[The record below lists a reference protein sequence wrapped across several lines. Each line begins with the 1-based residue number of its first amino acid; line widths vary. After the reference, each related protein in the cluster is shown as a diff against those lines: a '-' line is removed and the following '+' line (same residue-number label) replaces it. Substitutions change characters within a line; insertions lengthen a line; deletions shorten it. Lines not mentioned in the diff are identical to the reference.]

1 MKNKSVYKSKIFTYA
16 LIVIVFSLNIISVN
30 AASASSSMS
39 STSFNVGES
48 ATLNLYINDPQGM
61 IEATVK
67 TTGVLRVNGST
78 TYKVA
83 ESVNSVS
90 LKITATGVGSGQVIV
105 DGFALDLNMDDYSLS
120 RTFNIKVNPKPTA
133 KPSNPGTGQGLG
145 TGSYNSDVPK
155 DETVNKE
162 TDEERKARELEER
175 KKVPLIKNVKV
186 SSESNRL
193 KGEVVSELNT
203 EDSKFEYGFT
213 LPRGVDAFKLDL
225 TPLNDKVKLDYKQM
239 YKLDAGHDKV
249 DIIVKATDGEISQE
263 FKFQVKKSAE
273 SKVAYSF
280 GDRKYTLFN
289 DEILNKNL
297 KEYGFEYKKIE
308 NAKDAFDHYFE
319 FNGNR
324 FVLVVDDENN
334 AKWLMIDE
342 KKNVIDE
349 VFIVSDKDK
358 NVTVLVN
365 EMLNEEDDRTYG
377 GNRYEKLEVSLAKD
391 FTDFGFDFVFNNE
404 VYGWI
409 NDDNSLFTHAVL
421 KTNNRRLVYL
431 DHDGKSEVAYVA
443 FDRNFD
449 SPYLYGLIGF
459 GGLMMVGFIS
469 SLVVIRKRNKQI
481 NHLLNRRSTIEVQEV
496 Q

>member
-1 MKNKSVYKSKIFTYA
+1 MKKVYSLILLMVLFIFTST
-16 LIVIVFSLNIISVN
+16 LTVN
-30 AASASSSMS
+30 AAPSISLGGPSTVNVGDNVTITINHDDNHSFTGKLTISGAASGSLDYASGPGANSITVKATKSGNITASFSGRAADLVNFKPVNVSASKTIKVVERQSSS
-39 STSFNVGES
+39 
-48 ATLNLYINDPQGM
+48 
-61 IEATVK
+61 
-67 TTGVLRVNGST
+67 
-78 TYKVA
+78 
-83 ESVNSVS
+83 
-90 LKITATGVGSGQVIV
+90 GSGSNNSPTPSIP
-105 DGFALDLNMDDYSLS
+105 D
-120 RTFNIKVNPKPTA
+120 RTPDMSPHAPEAPK
-133 KPSNPGTGQGLG
+133 
-145 TGSYNSDVPK
+145 
-155 DETVNKE
+155 KE
-162 TDEERKARELEER
+162 TEEEIKARELESR
-175 KKVPLIKNVKV
+175 KKIPLIRNVKI

-203 EDSKFEYGFT
+203 EGSKFDYNFT

-280 GDRKYTLFN
+280 GDKKYTLFN
-289 DEILNKNL
+289 DEILNRNL

-342 KKNVIDE
+342 KKSVIDE

-365 EMLNEEDDRTYG
+365 EVLDEEDDRTYG

-421 KTNNRRLVYL
+421 KKNNRRLVYL
-431 DHDGKSEVAYVA
+431 NHDGKSEVAYVA

>member
-1 MKNKSVYKSKIFTYA
+1 MLGLVLGMFVSFSEKS
-16 LIVIVFSLNIISVN
+16 IVE
-30 AASASSSMS
+30 AASSSIS
-39 STSFNVGES
+39 GPGTIYVGEQGYIS
-48 ATLNLYINDPQGM
+48 INTNAPGGFFQSNISVKSGSTASINGKNTLLVDTGM
-61 IEATVK
+61 DEKASPSGSYLIKGVSEGVTVFSVSVEGSDLNGNKFSDTKTITVTVK
-67 TTGVLRVNGST
+67 NRPPISRPNN
-78 TYKVA
+78 
-83 ESVNSVS
+83 ENSS
-90 LKITATGVGSGQVIV
+90 SQ
-105 DGFALDLNMDDYSLS
+105 
-120 RTFNIKVNPKPTA
+120 
-133 KPSNPGTGQGLG
+133 TGQGLDDG
-145 TGSYNSDVPK
+145 AYNSDLPK
-155 DETVNKE
+155 GESE
-162 TDEERKARELEER
+162 EERKARELEER
-175 KKVPLIKNVKV
+175 KKVPLIKNVKI

-365 EMLNEEDDRTYG
+365 EVLDEEDDRTYG

-421 KTNNRRLVYL
+421 KKNNRRLVYL

-449 SPYLYGLIGF
+449 NPYLYGLIGF
-459 GGLMMVGFIS
+459 GILMTVGFIS

>member
-1 MKNKSVYKSKIFTYA
+1 MVLFIFASTLTVKAAPSISLGGPSTVNVGDSVTITINHDDNHSFTGE
-16 LIVIVFSLNIISVN
+16 LIVSG
-30 AASASSSMS
+30 AASGSIKNFASGPGAQMSITVKANKAGTINAQFTGKAADFYNFTPINVSASKTIKVVQKPSSSGGS
-39 STSFNVGES
+39 STN
-48 ATLNLYINDPQGM
+48 
-61 IEATVK
+61 
-67 TTGVLRVNGST
+67 
-78 TYKVA
+78 
-83 ESVNSVS
+83 NSS
-90 LKITATGVGSGQVIV
+90 IP
-105 DGFALDLNMDDYSLS
+105 S
-120 RTFNIKVNPKPTA
+120 RTPDMTPHAPEAPK
-133 KPSNPGTGQGLG
+133 
-145 TGSYNSDVPK
+145 
-155 DETVNKE
+155 KE
-162 TDEERKARELEER
+162 TEAEIKARELEAR

-203 EDSKFEYGFT
+203 EGSKFDYNFT

-280 GDRKYTLFN
+280 GDKKYTLFN
-289 DEILNKNL
+289 DEILNRNL

-421 KTNNRRLVYL
+421 KKNNRRLVYL

-459 GGLMMVGFIS
+459 GILMTVGFIS

-481 NHLLNRRSTIEVQEV
+481 NHLLNRRSAITVEEVQ
-496 Q
+496 